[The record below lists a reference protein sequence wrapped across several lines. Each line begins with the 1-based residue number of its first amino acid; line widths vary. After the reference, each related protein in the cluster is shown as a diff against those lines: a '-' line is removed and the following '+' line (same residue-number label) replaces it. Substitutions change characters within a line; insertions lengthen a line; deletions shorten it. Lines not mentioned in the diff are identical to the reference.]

1 MVGYVCV
8 KIVFIF
14 KKCNIYKG
22 LRVIK
27 VTKGSKGN

>member
-14 KKCNIYKG
+14 KKCNFYKG
-22 LRVIK
+22 LREIK
-27 VTKGSKGN
+27 GVKGD